1 MAGPIEWLVTLSVY
15 NREVPIMYTMNKVK
29 VNYNI
34 LYFK

>member
-1 MAGPIEWLVTLSVY
+1 MADPIEGLVTLSLY
-15 NREVPIMYTMNKVK
+15 NREVPIVHTMNKVK